1 MSQTMLLRS
10 GLLILVCL
18 CFACSPEFQDDA
30 WRMREL
36 HCAATNNVTVWNDYW
51 KGGNV
56 DVVQA
61 IDSKGQEH
69 RANRAIRELQ
79 HGFPLSK
86 AEFEG
91 AKWISPRSIS
101 HARKQLVIEQLHN
114 CVKQQGWRGEHM
126 SEADQADIVAHE
138 LDVDEDVPWS
148 EIWRACYAVK
158 HKGCYS
164 QLDCEP

>member
-1 MSQTMLLRS
+1 
-10 GLLILVCL
+10 
-18 CFACSPEFQDDA
+18 
-30 WRMREL
+30 MRRL
-36 HCAATNNVTVWNDYW
+36 HAAEIANQAVWNDFWY
-51 KGGNV
+51 GGNV

-69 RANRAIRELQ
+69 RANRAFRELQ
-79 HGFPLSK
+79 HCFPLSK
-86 AEFEG
+86 AEFDG
-91 AKWISPRSIS
+91 ATWVSPRSIS
-101 HARKQLVIEQLHN
+101 QARKDLVIGQLHR

-148 EIWRACYAVK
+148 EIWRACYTVK

-164 QLDCEP
+164 ELDCEP